1 MTATVDM
8 PDYCKRPGPLSFLM
22 EARTPFQFFSFIHTA
37 PGLLTAPRGDGR
49 PIVLLPGYLAP
60 ELSMEPLA
68 QYLRFLGYD
77 VYPWG
82 LGTNRGD
89 VDADIDRL
97 GPRVEELCASLGQP
111 VTLVGWSLGGVVARE
126 VTRLYADSVREVM
139 TLGTPI
145 IGGPKYTSVGAFYA
159 RARGLDLDEF
169 ERHVHERNS
178 IGFSQPI
185 TSIYSKTD
193 GVVGWRAS
201 IDVYNPQA
209 DNIEVSGSHFGL
221 GVNPKVWRIIAK
233 KLAETKGEG
242 A

>member
-1 MTATVDM
+1 MTATIEM
-8 PDYCKRPGPLSFLM
+8 PDYCRRPGPLSFLM

-49 PIVLLPGYLAP
+49 PVVLLPGYLAP

-68 QYLRFLGYD
+68 QYLKFLGYD

-82 LGTNRGD
+82 LGTNRGN
-89 VDADIDRL
+89 VDEDIERL
-97 GPRVEELCASLGQP
+97 GSRVEDLEQTLGQQ
-111 VTLVGWSLGGVVARE
+111 VTLIGWSLGGVVARE
-126 VTRLYADSVREVM
+126 VTRLYADSVREVI

-159 RARGLDLDEF
+159 RARGIDLDRF
-169 ERHVHERNS
+169 EEEVHERNS
-178 IGFSQPI
+178 IGFTQPV
-185 TSIYSKTD
+185 TSVYSKTD

-201 IDVYNPQA
+201 VDVYNAQA

-221 GVNPKVWRIIAK
+221 GVNPKVWTIIAR
-233 KLAETKGEG
+233 KLAETAEE
-242 A
+242 AA